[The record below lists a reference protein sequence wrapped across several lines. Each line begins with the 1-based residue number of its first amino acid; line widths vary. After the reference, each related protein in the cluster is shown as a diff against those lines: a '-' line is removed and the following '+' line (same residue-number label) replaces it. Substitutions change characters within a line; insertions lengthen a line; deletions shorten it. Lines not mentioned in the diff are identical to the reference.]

1 MSPSETEVYP
11 SIHRATYGVVDST
24 RTRDDDVM
32 DSDSE
37 CCSSVMLKWLG
48 MKGTMFLGND
58 CVKEKQ
64 SFPTQHSESSK
75 YPECTVLSCLKMAYK
90 SKGHY

>member
-1 MSPSETEVYP
+1 MDITQTQHE
-11 SIHRATYGVVDST
+11 
-24 RTRDDDVM
+24 DVM

-48 MKGTMFLGND
+48 MKGTMILGNE

-64 SFPTQHSESSK
+64 SFPTQHAESSK
-75 YPECTVLSCLKMAYK
+75 YPECTVLISLKMAYK
-90 SKGHY
+90 SKGRY

>member
-1 MSPSETEVYP
+1 MVYP
-11 SIHRATYGVVDST
+11 RIHRATYGVVDITQT
-24 RTRDDDVM
+24 RHEDVM
-32 DSDSE
+32 ESDSE
-37 CCSSVMLKWLG
+37 ICSSVMLKWLG
-48 MKGTMFLGND
+48 MKDTMFLGND

-75 YPECTVLSCLKMAYK
+75 YPECTVLSCLKMAHK

>member
-1 MSPSETEVYP
+1 MSLSETVVYP
-11 SIHRATYGVVDST
+11 SIHGATYGFVDIT
-24 RTRDDDVM
+24 RTWDDDVM

-37 CCSSVMLKWLG
+37 CCSSMMLKWLG

-64 SFPTQHSESSK
+64 SFPTQHAESSK
-75 YPECTVLSCLKMAYK
+75 YPECKDLSCLKMAYK
-90 SKGHY
+90 SKRHY